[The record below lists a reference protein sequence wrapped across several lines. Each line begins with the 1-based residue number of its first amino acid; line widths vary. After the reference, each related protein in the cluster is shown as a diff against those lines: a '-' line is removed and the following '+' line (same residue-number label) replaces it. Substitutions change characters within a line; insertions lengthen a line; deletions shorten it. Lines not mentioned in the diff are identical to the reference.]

1 MIIPKKNDDFIKA
14 LIKRGEGENLDFK
27 LAINNPQKIA
37 KMLAAFANTSGGI
50 ILVGINDQRKIIGV
64 DVEEEMHMVD
74 LANATFLS
82 PSQGLQ
88 YEVYEIAADY
98 GESEED
104 VNLLL
109 IKVDKF
115 ENPCFFKS
123 PDGNLALYHRIGDRN
138 AMVPMPSDP
147 DLPQAGN

>member
-14 LIKRGEGENLDFK
+14 LTKRGEGENLDFK

-37 KMLAAFANTSGGI
+37 KTLAAFANTSGGI

-64 DVEEEMHMVD
+64 DVEEEMHMVE

-82 PSQGLQ
+82 PSLALQ

-98 GESEED
+98 GVSEED
-104 VNLLL
+104 INLLL
-109 IKVDKF
+109 IRVDRS
-115 ENPCFFKS
+115 NSNCFFKA
-123 PDGNLALYHRIGDRN
+123 PDGSFSRFHRIGDRN